1 MASFSLAVV
10 LIYLAGCVV
19 QVDASKLGAVASES
33 ELCSQYGADMLA
45 KGGTAADSVSLY
57 FLSTGVKLGLNRL
70 ITGSLLQPVS
80 ALVR

>member
-45 KGGTAADSVSLY
+45 KGGTAADSVSLFY
-57 FLSTGVKLGLNRL
+57 LQESSSVSTD
-70 ITGSLLQPVS
+70 
-80 ALVR
+80 